1 MNGRQIVLLFS
12 LAMAVSAFAQA
23 GQEKLPKESKSADAT
38 PNVDQILDKYVQ
50 ALGGRAAIVTQTSR
64 LSKGTFEIKS
74 SGASGTAEIYEKAP
88 NKWLTVITISGRGV
102 MGVLK
107 EGFNG
112 TIAWLQDPQ
121 EGVREKTG
129 QQLADMKLDAD
140 FYRPIKLRELYPKI
154 TFKGKQKVGNKETY
168 QLEATPADGPAEQW
182 YFDAQSGL
190 LVRIATERDTTQGK
204 MPIQIFMENY
214 RDVDGVKT
222 PTSIRQVFPKFTLA
236 IKIEEVKHNVQI
248 SDAKF
253 NKPEERPSVETSGVE
268 YKLQHHHAF
277 GHELHPVTLYITE
290 ETLSFAPGAAL
301 CTIKPFRIPLSDVL
315 SANVVEYTSKLLNFD
330 STGTFLDL
338 KIRNVKNPRK
348 PFDMKFA
355 SADSSLQN
363 NVLIEANNSRQD
375 LQSVAVA
382 LNHNT
387 GLLARREREREEEAD
402 RAEQA
407 RREAERRALPADL
420 KASVQFDD
428 SQSPLKTN
436 RLDAGKKAELVITI
450 TNQGQGPAYDVALQV
465 SSDNPQVTLPGPQ
478 PLGEIAPGQSQQLRL
493 PIQASLNIPSGEL
506 NVLVE
511 ARERRGYD
519 AQKVKL
525 VIPMARL
532 EKPSLSIENVLI
544 NDGTTGLARGNG
556 NKIPESGETVE
567 LIVFVKNS
575 GLGPAAAEL
584 SLTSTDPGIELVNKS
599 ATLGLIQP
607 NQTVQGILV
616 LGIPRTY
623 ASRNASLNIR
633 VADTRGEGV
642 ATATR
647 QMPLSVSPRAPGLTI
662 NSRIISRGA
671 ELQELA
677 NDQTVELELTP
688 ENSGTLDAVDV
699 VVQVSASGVVLQ
711 KSQATVG
718 VLRAGEK
725 GVPERFELTIPR
737 AFMKDRLPIAIE
749 LSQKDFPALTTTFE
763 VLVKTR
769 RPLLTYKFYVLGR
782 VGGSTIEQNET
793 ADLEVQ
799 IINNG
804 GLMAKDVQA
813 AISAATAGVEIQGD
827 KIAQVG
833 VIAPQSQAVVR
844 FRLHLLRS
852 APPGD
857 LPVQLNIRQSDFPS
871 TSDTI
876 GLKIREELAEVK
888 RVEAPTAPV
897 GRPIRRKPV
906 IALAKPS
913 EGDFVREKIVDLIGT
928 IADDKGISRLDVT
941 VNGKPLPEDV
951 ISRGLRRRPTDSLGR
966 EQQDFNIS
974 LPLEPGPNE
983 IRIAA
988 LNTENESEVLNV
1000 RVTRLEDR
1008 GTSSVPALL
1017 PQSDVDRYV
1026 LGVGAVR
1033 PDARRWAVVIGIE
1046 QYRKTASVPFATRDA
1061 YAMREY
1067 AIRVLGVPTE
1077 QVFLLTDDQATKAEM
1092 MLLLE
1097 ERLQEKVRVGD
1108 TVYVYFAG
1116 HGIPEVKDG
1125 TPYLLPA
1132 DGDPQSPR
1140 ITGYSLE
1147 DFYGALGKLKA
1158 EKVAI
1163 FLDACF
1169 SGLKARDDNRE
1180 TLLPGTRPGVI
1191 RVKNPVMRYPNLIS
1205 FAAAGN
1211 DELSNAYRK
1220 EAHGL
1225 FTYFLLK
1232 GLSGGARMEA
1242 KGLLLS
1248 ELSKYVI
1255 SQVSR
1260 TSREIFGV
1268 NQHQTPIVAP
1278 DFDPARDIV
1287 LKEK

>member
-1 MNGRQIVLLFS
+1 MTRIARFTSIVLL
-12 LAMAVSAFAQA
+12 VCN
-23 GQEKLPKESKSADAT
+23 P
-38 PNVDQILDKYVQ
+38 
-50 ALGGRAAIVTQTSR
+50 
-64 LSKGTFEIKS
+64 
-74 SGASGTAEIYEKAP
+74 
-88 NKWLTVITISGRGV
+88 
-102 MGVLK
+102 VL
-107 EGFNG
+107 
-112 TIAWLQDPQ
+112 
-121 EGVREKTG
+121 
-129 QQLADMKLDAD
+129 
-140 FYRPIKLRELYPKI
+140 
-154 TFKGKQKVGNKETY
+154 
-168 QLEATPADGPAEQW
+168 
-182 YFDAQSGL
+182 QSQ
-190 LVRIATERDTTQGK
+190 TQGSSFFQTTSEASK
-204 MPIQIFMENY
+204 VEITTHHYHFSTGVHYVTLTITKEQFSFDPGGAPCNFNTFTIPINDILSA
-214 RDVDGVKT
+214 T
-222 PTSIRQVFPKFTLA
+222 
-236 IKIEEVKHNVQI
+236 
-248 SDAKF
+248 
-253 NKPEERPSVETSGVE
+253 VE
-268 YKLQHHHAF
+268 Y
-277 GHELHPVTLYITE
+277 
-290 ETLSFAPGAAL
+290 S
-301 CTIKPFRIPLSDVL
+301 RIFKDV
-315 SANVVEYTSKLLNFD
+315 S
-330 STGTFLDL
+330 L
-338 KIRNVKNPRK
+338 KIRIRNPKDPKK
-348 PFDMKFA
+348 PFKLDFGSKASYLDQNGQLINKGRIFESFA
-355 SADSSLQN
+355 G
-363 NVLIEANNSRQD
+363 
-375 LQSVAVA
+375 AV
-382 LNHNT
+382 NYNI
-387 GLLARREREREEEAD
+387 GLLATQEEA
-402 RAEQA
+402 RAEA
-407 RREAERRALPADL
+407 AREAERRALPASL
-420 KASVQFDD
+420 KTSAQFDD
-428 SQSPLKTN
+428 SASILKTGH
-436 RLDAGKKAELVITI
+436 LDAGTKAELVITVD
-450 TNQGQGPAYDVALQV
+450 NQGKGPALDVVLALSADNTQV
-465 SSDNPQVTLPGPQ
+465 VLPAPQAV
-478 PLGEIAPGQSQQLRL
+478 GEIPPGQSRQLRL
-493 PIQASLNIPSGEL
+493 PIQAPLTVPSAEL

-511 ARERRGYD
+511 AKEKRGYD

-532 EKPSLSIENVLI
+532 EKPSLSIDNVLI
-544 NDGTTGLARGNG
+544 NDGTTGLAHGNG
-556 NKIPESGETVE
+556 NKMPESGETVE

-575 GLGPAAAEL
+575 GFGPAAADL
-584 SLTSTDPGIELVNKS
+584 SLISTDPAIELVRKS
-599 ATLGLIQP
+599 TSLGLIQP

-633 VADTRGEGV
+633 VADTRGEAV

-647 QMPLSVSPRAPGLTI
+647 QLPLSVSARAPGLTI
-662 NSRIISRGA
+662 SSRIISRGA
-671 ELQELA
+671 ELQELT

-699 VVQVSASGVVLQ
+699 VVQVSASGVVLRKSQGDTGDQRRANPFAQMPGPVSQ

-725 GVPERFELTIPR
+725 GVPERFELTVPR

-763 VLVKTR
+763 VPVKTR
-769 RPLLTYKFYVLGR
+769 RPLLSYKFYVLGR
-782 VGGSTIEQNET
+782 VGGTTIEQNET
-793 ADLEVQ
+793 ADLEIQ

-804 GLMAKDVQA
+804 GLLAKDVQA
-813 AISAATAGVEIQGD
+813 VISAATSGVEIQGE
-827 KIAQVG
+827 KTAQVG

-844 FRLHLLRS
+844 FRIHLLRS

-857 LPVQLNIRQSDFPS
+857 LPVQLNILQSDFPS

-897 GRPIRRKPV
+897 GRPIRHKPV

-913 EGDFVREKIVDLIGT
+913 EGDFVREKIVDVIGT
-928 IADDKGISRLDVT
+928 IADDKGISRLDIT
-941 VNGKPLPEDV
+941 VNGRPLPEDA
-951 ISRGLRRRPTDSLGR
+951 ISRGLRRRASDSRGR
-966 EQQDFNIS
+966 DQQDFNI
-974 LPLEPGPNE
+974 PLALDPGPNE

-988 LNTENESEVLNV
+988 LNTENETEVLNV

-1008 GTSSVPALL
+1008 GTPSVPALL
-1017 PQSDVDRYV
+1017 PQSDVDRFV
-1026 LGVGAVR
+1026 LSVEAVR

-1067 AIRVLGVPTE
+1067 AIKLLGVPSE
-1077 QVFLLTDDQATKAEM
+1077 QVLLLTDDQATKAEM
-1092 MLLLE
+1092 MLLFE
-1097 ERLQEKVRVGD
+1097 ERLQEKVRAGD

-1147 DFYGALGKLKA
+1147 DIYAALGKLKA

-1180 TLLPGTRPGVI
+1180 TLLAGTRPGVI
-1191 RVKNPVMRYPNLIS
+1191 RIKNPVMRYPNLIS

-1232 GLSGGARMEA
+1232 GLSGGARMEG

-1255 SQVSR
+1255 SQVTR

-1278 DFDPARDIV
+1278 DIDPVRDIV